1 MKNQQVAKV
10 GALLIVGV
18 LVVFA
23 ISVVF
28 ENYEVIQK
36 GELLDYT
43 SGGTI
48 YQVRFFDEFDIYL
61 EPEVRPSDDVLVS
74 IVLFGIGFIALTFAF
89 LQYHNR
95 RKAGDRVLPF
105 FVILSVGAMYL
116 ASDELFGIHESLGH
130 NMQFL
135 MLIPG
140 VHRPDDMVIASY
152 GFFALAFLVYFRKVL
167 LKARGTIKYFVAAML
182 LFILAAAS
190 DLVAIGKIEEILEVL
205 CVFVILFGTL
215 AFGRSVLLDNE
226 G

>member
-1 MKNQQVAKV
+1 MKNQQVATV

-18 LVVFA
+18 LAVLA
-23 ISVVF
+23 INIVSD
-28 ENYEVIQK
+28 NYEVIAK

-48 YQVRFFDEFDIYL
+48 YQVRLFDRFEFYA

-89 LQYHNR
+89 LQYHSR
-95 RKAGDRVLPF
+95 RKSEDRVLPF
-105 FVILSVGAMYL
+105 FVVLSLGAMYL

-152 GFFALAFLVYFRKVL
+152 GIFALAFLAYFRKVL
-167 LKARGTIKYFVAAML
+167 LKARGTLKYFVAAMV
-182 LFILAAAS
+182 LFVMAAAS
-190 DLVAIGKIEEILEVL
+190 DLVAGKAEEILEVL
-205 CVFVILFGTL
+205 SVFVILFGTL
-215 AFGRSVLLDNE
+215 AFGRSVLLDD
-226 G
+226 GS